1 MARRKAIAKVIR
13 HGFERLSRIS
23 EEKAEGEQDSATL
36 EELIRKGESDAVE
49 FKSSMRWDYKA
60 NQKGTE
66 VIQLG
71 VLKTIAAFMNS
82 QGGTLIIGID
92 DNGNS
97 LGLEKDYET
106 FSDRK
111 NWDGWV
117 RYLVNMIRKYIGTE
131 FMSNITLGALTYNGR
146 RVAKSS
152 KKF

>member
-1 MARRKAIAKVIR
+1 
-13 HGFERLSRIS
+13 
-23 EEKAEGEQDSATL
+23 
-36 EELIRKGESDAVE
+36 
-49 FKSSMRWDYKA
+49 MRWDYKA

-71 VLKTIAAFMNS
+71 VLKTLAAFMNS

-111 NWDGWV
+111 TGMAG
-117 RYLVNMIRKYIGTE
+117 Y
-131 FMSNITLGALTYNGR
+131 NI
-146 RVAKSS
+146 
-152 KKF
+152 